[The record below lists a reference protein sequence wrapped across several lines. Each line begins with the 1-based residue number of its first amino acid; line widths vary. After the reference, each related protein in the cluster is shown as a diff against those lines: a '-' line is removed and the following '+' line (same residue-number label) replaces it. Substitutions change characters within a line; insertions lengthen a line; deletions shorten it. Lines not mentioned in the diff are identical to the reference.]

1 MRTNIDIN
9 EELMLKAQKL
19 SNIKTKKDVV
29 EKALRLFVAL
39 ENQKKLTDLRGKI
52 EIDDEA
58 YK

>member
-29 EKALRLFVAL
+29 EKALQLFVAI
-39 ENQKKLTDLRGKI
+39 ENQKKLADLRGKI
-52 EIDDEA
+52 EMDDEA
-58 YK
+58 YR